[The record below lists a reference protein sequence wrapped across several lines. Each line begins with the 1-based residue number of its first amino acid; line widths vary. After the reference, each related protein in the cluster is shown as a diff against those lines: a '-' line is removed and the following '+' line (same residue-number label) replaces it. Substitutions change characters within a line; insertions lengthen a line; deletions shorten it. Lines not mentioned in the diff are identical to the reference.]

1 MIGFD
6 ARQLSGLQWHQE
18 SAFGRTYHLKAGDS
32 VMAELAFPKMLGT
45 LAEARTAGS
54 AWTFKR
60 RGAFTAV
67 IGARRLGE
75 ELEIATYQPN
85 WSSSKGLL
93 KLENGEEFHL
103 KSANFWA
110 SEWALATV
118 DGQEML
124 RYHNQGFLKHGA
136 LLEVSERA
144 KQHPQLQ
151 LLVLLTWYILVMY
164 QMDSTTAVTVM
175 PAVY

>member
-6 ARQLSGLQWHQE
+6 TRQLSGLEWHQE
-18 SAFGRTYHLKAGDS
+18 SAFGRTYHLKVGDS
-32 VMAELAFPKMLGT
+32 VMAELAFPKSLGT

-54 AWTFKR
+54 AWSFKR
-60 RGAFTAV
+60 RGVFSTM
-67 IGARRLGE
+67 IGARLLGQE
-75 ELEIATYQPN
+75 SEIATYQPN
-85 WSSSKGLL
+85 WASSKGLL

-103 KSANFWA
+103 KTANFWA
-110 SEWALATV
+110 SEWALLTV

-136 LLEVSERA
+136 RLEVSERA

-164 QMDSTTAVTVM
+164 QMDSSVAVTVM
-175 PAVY
+175 PATF

>member
-1 MIGFD
+1 MTGFD
-6 ARQLSGLQWHQE
+6 TRQLSGLEWHQQ
-18 SAFGRTYHLKAGDS
+18 STFGQTYQLKSGDS
-32 VMAELAFPKMLGT
+32 VIAELAFPKVLGT
-45 LAEARTAGS
+45 LAEARTASS
-54 AWTFKR
+54 AWSFKR

-75 ELEIATYQPN
+75 EREIATYRPN

-103 KSANFWA
+103 KPANFRA
-110 SEWALATV
+110 SEWVLSTV
-118 DGQEML
+118 DGQELL

-136 LLEVSERA
+136 RLEMTERA

-151 LLVLLTWYILVMY
+151 LMVVLTWYILVMY
-164 QMDSTTAVTVM
+164 RMDSSAAAAAV
-175 PAVY
+175 PAV

>member
-6 ARQLSGLQWHQE
+6 TRQLSGLEWHQE
-18 SAFGRTYHLKAGDS
+18 SAFGRTYHLKSGDS
-32 VMAELAFPKMLGT
+32 VLAQIAFKTALGT

-54 AWTFKR
+54 AWSFKR
-60 RGAFTAV
+60 RGVFSTM
-67 IGARRLGE
+67 IGARLLGE
-75 ELEIATYQPN
+75 EREIATYQPN

-110 SEWALATV
+110 SEWVLSAV
-118 DGQEML
+118 DGQELL

-136 LLEVSERA
+136 RLELTERA

-151 LLVLLTWYILVMY
+151 LMVVLTWYILVLH
-164 QMDSTTAVTVM
+164 QMDASATVTATSTS
-175 PAVY
+175 Y

>member
-6 ARQLSGLQWHQE
+6 ARQLSGLEWHQE
-18 SAFGRTYHLKAGDS
+18 STFGQRYHLKSGDS
-32 VMAELAFPKMLGT
+32 VMAELTFPKVLGT
-45 LAEARTAGS
+45 LAEAKTAS
-54 AWTFKR
+54 AAWSFKR
-60 RGAFTAV
+60 RGVFTTV

-75 ELEIATYQPN
+75 EREIATYQPN

-103 KSANFWA
+103 KTANFWA

-136 LLEVSERA
+136 RLDVSDRA

-151 LLVLLTWYILVMY
+151 FLILLTWYILVMY
-164 QMDSTTAVTVM
+164 QRDSSAAVTVV
-175 PAVY
+175 PAVC